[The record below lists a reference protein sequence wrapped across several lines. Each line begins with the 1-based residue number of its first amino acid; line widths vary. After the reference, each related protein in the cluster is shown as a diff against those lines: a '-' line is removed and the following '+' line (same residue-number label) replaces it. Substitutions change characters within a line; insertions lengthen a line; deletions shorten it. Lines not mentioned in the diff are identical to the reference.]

1 VKGKGVKKF
10 FSNESGGHRFQ
21 RVPPTERNGRVHTS
35 IITVS
40 VLEESNYEDV
50 EIYPSEVRVEYTR
63 GTGKGGQHKN
73 KTDSCVILTHYAT
86 GIKVRRDGRDQH
98 KNKRDAWT
106 ELTKRVNLVYRN
118 GQEKEISQ
126 DIKNQI
132 GSGYRGDKR
141 RTYDYR
147 TGIVRDHITNKN
159 MSLKQFLR
167 GKIEILKK

>member
-1 VKGKGVKKF
+1 MTGRGVKKF

-40 VLEESNYEDV
+40 VSEQNNYDEV
-50 EIYPSEVRVEYTR
+50 EIYQSEVKVEYTR
-63 GTGKGGQHKN
+63 GTGNGGQHKN
-73 KTDSCVILTHYAT
+73 TTDSCVVLTHYAT
-86 GIKVRRDGRDQH
+86 GIKVRRDGRNQH
-98 KNKRDAWT
+98 KNKKDAWT
-106 ELTKRVNLVYRN
+106 ELTKRVNVVYKNGVDGEHSRN
-118 GQEKEISQ
+118 
-126 DIKNQI
+126 IKQQV

-147 TGIVRDHITNKN
+147 TGIVRDHVTEKN

-167 GKIEILKK
+167 GKIENLKK